1 MQVTPPVHASTLAG
15 AKKVNRLLYVDSNLA
30 PVTEGGLVAKIPDN
44 FTNVTRI
51 TLREALIP
59 RTDDLL
65 YVLLGIRCNQDQR
78 PSLLQLGADPNSATA
93 QNSNTVSMNPN
104 YYSLTKVTP
113 HLPIFAELPVG
124 NADSVTQL
132 NASALN
138 VKYAFI
144 DHHQDTIFSYELL
157 PALRTLD
164 SLEVQLYKA
173 PSGPSE
179 YNTLPPY
186 DISVYSIEF
195 EGPIT
200 QQAGT
205 VITNKLASDQLP
217 RSIDFTATILA
228 VDANKPNIALVGNI
242 TPLNGFT
249 TYITHIGE
257 EGVNDSER
265 TLFDTSG
272 ASNIIGKITGPSAIA
287 SLATRLL
294 LLFEIEC
301 YA

>member
-1 MQVTPPVHASTLAG
+1 MHASTLAG

-30 PVTEGGLVAKIPDN
+30 PVTKGGLVAKIPDN
-44 FTNVTRI
+44 YTNVSRI

-78 PSLLQLGADPNSATA
+78 PSLLQLGADPHSATA

-124 NADSVTQL
+124 NAESVTQL

-144 DHHQDTIFSYELL
+144 DHHQDNIFSYELL
-157 PALRTLD
+157 PPLRTLD
-164 SLEVQLYKA
+164 SLEVQLYKS

-186 DISVYSIEF
+186 DISVYSIQF
-195 EGPIT
+195 EDNVT
-200 QQAGT
+200 QLPGT

-217 RSIDFTATILA
+217 RSFDFTATILA
-228 VDANKPNIALVGNI
+228 LDATKPNTALVGNI
-242 TPLNGFT
+242 TPLSGFA
-249 TYITHIGE
+249 TYITHISE
-257 EGVNDSER
+257 EGVSDSER
-265 TLFDTSG
+265 TLFDTSSD
-272 ASNIIGKITGPSAIA
+272 SNRIGTISGSSAIT

-294 LLFEIEC
+294 LLFEVEC